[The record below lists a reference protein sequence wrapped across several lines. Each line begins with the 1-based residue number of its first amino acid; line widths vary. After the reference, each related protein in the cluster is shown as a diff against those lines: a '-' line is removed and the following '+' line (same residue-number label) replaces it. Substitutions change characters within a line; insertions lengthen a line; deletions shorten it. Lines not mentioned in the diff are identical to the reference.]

1 MSMLSI
7 LMKSKRNEPSSKPR
21 ADCPLCTHT
30 EERVIWRGAFW
41 RLIDAQQPDYPGY
54 MRLILNRHVTEV
66 SWLSKIEREH
76 LFKLL
81 PTIDEQVCDHLAPE
95 KINIASLGNQVPHM
109 HWHIIP
115 RWKDD
120 PHFPDSIWS
129 PVRNTTASPDL
140 AQRNEKLQAMFQ
152 ALLPLCKKATY

>member
-1 MSMLSI
+1 MSLLSI
-7 LMKSKRNEPSSKPR
+7 LMKSKRDEPSSKPR
-21 ADCPLCTHT
+21 PDCGLCTRA
-30 EERVIWRGAFW
+30 EEVVVWRGAFW

-54 MRLILNRHVTEV
+54 MRLVANRHVTEV
-66 SWLSKIEREH
+66 SWLAKAEREH

-81 PTIDEQVCDHLAPE
+81 PVIDELICEHLAPE

-129 PVRNTTASPDL
+129 PARNNMASPEL
-140 AQRNEKLQAMFQ
+140 AQRREKAEALFQ
-152 ALLPLCKKATY
+152 SLVAACKKAVY